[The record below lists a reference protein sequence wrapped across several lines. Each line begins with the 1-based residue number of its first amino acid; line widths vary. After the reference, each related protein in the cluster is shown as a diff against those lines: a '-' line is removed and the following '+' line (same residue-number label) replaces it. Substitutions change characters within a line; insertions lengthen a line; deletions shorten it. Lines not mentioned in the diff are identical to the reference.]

1 MNKLKFWSK
10 EIEKFEKIDL
20 KTAKKLNKKMLDTKD
35 KEERIEIRNNIINST
50 LYVILNF
57 LNNSDLE
64 ILENGYYDMEDIISA
79 TIEFYIKELNSG
91 KILTINNF
99 SKMFNSNYYSYLNSI
114 FVPFKDDISISK
126 VIGIEN
132 FGELME
138 IYLYLKRNKEKVT
151 FEEYLELIKSKRW
164 KYVSKELCYKGFKE
178 FESIYKKIK
187 IDDESIPSKTK
198 LKHMRHLLVGISL
211 YEKLNSEMEITEDFE
226 DNLID
231 RYETACLVNKI
242 LTSED
247 LNNLEVSVL
256 VNRFGLKDGKIK
268 TLSEVGSMLGCS
280 KAYIRQ
286 IEAKTI
292 RKIRR
297 KYNKKDYL

>member
-151 FEEYLELIKSKRW
+151 FEEYFELIKSKRW
-164 KYVSKELCYKGFKE
+164 KYVSKELCYKSFKE

-280 KAYIRQ
+280 KEYIRQ

>member
-151 FEEYLELIKSKRW
+151 FEEYFELIKSKRW
-164 KYVSKELCYKGFKE
+164 KYVSKELCYRSFKE

-280 KAYIRQ
+280 KEYIRQ